1 LTLDALHL
9 QQKVR
14 SASMTSS
21 VSAKVTSKGQ
31 ITLPADL
38 RAELG
43 IKPGDRVRFQK
54 NKDGRFEVVP
64 RQVTAADLRGIL
76 KTDIRL
82 SDDDLEAAINSAF
95 GARWERF
102 KGEPDDDDRD

>member
-1 LTLDALHL
+1 MA
-9 QQKVR
+9 
-14 SASMTSS
+14 SS

-31 ITLPADL
+31 ITLPADM

-64 RQVTAADLRGIL
+64 RQVTAFDLRGIL
-76 KTDIRL
+76 KTDISL
-82 SDDDLEAAINSAF
+82 SDDQLEEAINSAF

-102 KGEPDDDDRD
+102 AKNEADDDRD